1 MLAAVVVWKV
11 SHETAGGNVMISNP
25 VKAALKK
32 GRVQIGTYVEELYCP
47 QLPGILASVG
57 FDFMYIDMEHSSASM
72 ETVGYLCGAALAH
85 ELVPIV
91 RPPSKEPHLLSRPLD
106 VGAMGL
112 LIPHLDTAE
121 EARKVVRAVKY
132 PPMGERGFKVPNIH
146 GRKFAVRDPGEY
158 TRSANEEL
166 LLIVQIESRRGL
178 RNLDAI
184 LSVRGVDG
192 AVIGRGDLSADLGLM
207 GQMKHPEVNRR
218 VETMIQVC
226 RRRRKI
232 AGLLVP
238 DVQSAKYW
246 IDKGIRLV
254 PYSNEVTLLQAAA
267 GAGVREIRA
276 HADGLSA
283 RARKA

>member
-1 MLAAVVVWKV
+1 
-11 SHETAGGNVMISNP
+11 MISNP
-25 VKAALKK
+25 VKTALKNGK
-32 GRVQIGTYVEELYCP
+32 VQIGTYVEELYCP
-47 QLPGILASVG
+47 QLPDILASAG

-72 ETVGYLCGAALAH
+72 ETVGHLCSAALAH
-85 ELVPIV
+85 DLIPIV
-91 RPPSKEPHLLSRPLD
+91 RPPAKEPHLLSRPLD

-112 LIPHLDTAE
+112 LIPHVDTAE

-132 PPMGERGFKVPNIH
+132 PPMGERGFKVPNVH
-146 GRKFAVRDPGEY
+146 GRRFAVTDPADY
-158 TRSANEEL
+158 TRAANEET

-184 LSVRGVDG
+184 LSVNGVDG

-218 VETMIQVC
+218 VEMMIRAC
-226 RRRRKI
+226 RRRKKI

-238 DVQSAKYW
+238 DVQSAKDW

-254 PYSNEVTLLQAAA
+254 PYSNEVTLLRAAA
-267 GAGVREIRA
+267 AAGVREIRA

-283 RARKA
+283 RVSKAGRRRS